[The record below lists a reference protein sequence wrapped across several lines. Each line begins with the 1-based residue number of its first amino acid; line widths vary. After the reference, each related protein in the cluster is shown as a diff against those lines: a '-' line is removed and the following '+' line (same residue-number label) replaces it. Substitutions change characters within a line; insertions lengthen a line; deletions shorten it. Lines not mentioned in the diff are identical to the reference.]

1 MYQPGFEVYITLY
14 ISILGNDMTISS
26 HDRLLK
32 APRIRLHLNVHEPI
46 ELVEMTLAFQGLG
59 YEYQS
64 YIRNI
69 TLPNNAKGD
78 TKDVKLF
85 ITKIESN
92 CILAEMAPALP
103 LFGSLAPI
111 FTDANTVA
119 DFVKNISD
127 LINWLR
133 NLSTKSEV
141 MADEIPHSKRRLN
154 NVRDIVRLVGNAKDS
169 NLGLKAIR
177 YVEETNE
184 DKVLLEMDFSDA
196 ACREAERGAVMA
208 IQALESREKADKEKV
223 LMYFYQTNTDDP
235 KSSGKTGDKALI
247 ESISPDPLSV
257 YVIPET
263 DQQKIRWVLDDKDH
277 NPLHTGFVVDVNIE
291 NDRKGKPRIYRVL
304 KVHEVIYDESKR

>member
-1 MYQPGFEVYITLY
+1 
-14 ISILGNDMTISS
+14 MTSDS
-26 HDRLLK
+26 HDRLK
-32 APRIRLHLNVHEPI
+32 RAPRIRLHLNVHEPI

-64 YIRNI
+64 YVKNL
-69 TLPNNAKGD
+69 TLPNNSKA
-78 TKDVKLF
+78 TTNDVKLF

-103 LFGSLAPI
+103 LLGALAPV
-111 FTDANTVA
+111 FADANTVA
-119 DFVKNISD
+119 EFVKNIGE

-133 NLSTKSEV
+133 NLANKEEV
-141 MADEIPHSKRRLN
+141 TADDIPHSKRRLN
-154 NVRDIVRLVGNAKDS
+154 NVKDIVRLVGQAKDS

-177 YVEETNE
+177 YAEETGE
-184 DKVLLEMDFSDA
+184 DKVLLEMDFSDT
-196 ACREAERGAVMA
+196 ACREAERGAIIA

-235 KSSGKTGDKALI
+235 KSHGRTGDKAII

-263 DQQKIRWVLDDKDH
+263 DQQKIRYVLDDKSH
-277 NPLHTGFVVDVNIE
+277 NPLLTGFVVDVNIE

-304 KVHEVIYDESKR
+304 RVHDVIYDDSDEANV

>member
-1 MYQPGFEVYITLY
+1 M
-14 ISILGNDMTISS
+14 SISS
-26 HDRLLK
+26 HDQLVK

-64 YIRNI
+64 YIRNL
-69 TLPNNAKGD
+69 TLPNNAKGK

-103 LFGSLAPI
+103 LFGSLAPV

-119 DFVKNISD
+119 EFVRNISD

-133 NLSTKSEV
+133 SLSNNSEV
-141 MADEIPHSKRRLN
+141 MADEIPHTKRRLN

-177 YVEETNE
+177 L
-184 DKVLLEMDFSDA
+184 VL
-196 ACREAERGAVMA
+196 
-208 IQALESREKADKEKV
+208 
-223 LMYFYQTNTDDP
+223 TP
-235 KSSGKTGDKALI
+235 
-247 ESISPDPLSV
+247 
-257 YVIPET
+257 
-263 DQQKIRWVLDDKDH
+263 
-277 NPLHTGFVVDVNIE
+277 
-291 NDRKGKPRIYRVL
+291 
-304 KVHEVIYDESKR
+304 